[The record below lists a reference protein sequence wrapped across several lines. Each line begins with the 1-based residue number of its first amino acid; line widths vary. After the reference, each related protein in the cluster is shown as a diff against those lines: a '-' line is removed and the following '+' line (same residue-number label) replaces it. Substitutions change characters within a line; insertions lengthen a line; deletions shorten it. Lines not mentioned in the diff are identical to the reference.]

1 MKLSISLVMLILL
14 SLQRIACQSHFSVE
28 KTKFST
34 NIYDEFCPVFY
45 GDRIVYCSNIE
56 DGLFITYEN
65 KDKKGLFNIF
75 SISKNE
81 ARWGKKPVIFSRN
94 IITPFNDGPASFS
107 SDGRL
112 LVYSRNV
119 DDEVKVK
126 NVSDKGNTLGL
137 FFAELINDEWTNI
150 KGFKF
155 NSNKYSITTPC
166 FSPDGRYLYFSSNMP
181 GGFGGTDIFRSEF
194 LKGNWSEPENLGKVI
209 NTEGNEGYPFITLSG
224 DLFFASDGHS
234 GLGNKDIFVTRWN
247 DEGWVTP
254 TDLQAPINS
263 EFDDFGFVTDSVFSS
278 GYFSSSRGKTD
289 DIYKFSILVPQL
301 FDCDTLKNN
310 QYCYRFWDEKYPG
323 VDSLPVIYEWE
334 FSDGFKI
341 RGLQVEHCF
350 PGAGKYSAKLNIID
364 LTADSILLTQS
375 TMEFELTD
383 FVQPF
388 IISRDASLS
397 NEEMKFNGLS
407 SNLPD
412 LKIEEYIWDFGDGY
426 FTTGA
431 EVSHKF
437 QKPGV
442 YGVKLGVSGYN
453 EANKTKETKCIIK
466 PVTIVSDSQTLAMY
480 LNGIKSTVPVQTE
493 VGESDSNNVY
503 SNIVNKDF
511 TTAGIRTFLLAE
523 LPSEIMTRINRD
535 IAELSDSKFKVFKST
550 VAETSYPLLDKIAK
564 ILIENPVL
572 AMEIAVHTDNLDS
585 IDNNLQLSQNIAQSI
600 VDYLIS
606 KGIEKQRM
614 VAKGYGE
621 SRPVSSNDTENGR
634 MKNRRVELIIVND
647 KR

>member
-1 MKLSISLVMLILL
+1 MKLNISLVLLILL
-14 SLQRIACQSHFSVE
+14 SLQRIAGQSHFSVE

-34 NIYDEFCPVFY
+34 NTYDEFCPVFY

-65 KDKKGLFNIF
+65 KNKKGLFNIF

-81 ARWGKKPVIFSRN
+81 ARPGKKPVIFSRN
-94 IITPFNDGPASFS
+94 IVTPYNDGPVSFS

-112 LVYSRNV
+112 LVYSRNI
-119 DDEVKVK
+119 DDEVKVR
-126 NVSDKGNTLGL
+126 NVSDMGNTLGL

-150 KGFKF
+150 KGFKY
-155 NSNKYSITTPC
+155 NSHKYSITTPC
-166 FSPDGRYLYFSSNMP
+166 FSPDGRYLYFSSDMP

-194 LKGNWSEPENLGKVI
+194 SEGNWLEPENLGKII
-209 NTEGNEGYPFITLSG
+209 NTKGNEGYPFITLSG

-234 GLGNKDIFVTRWN
+234 GLGNKDIFVTRWS
-247 DEGWVTP
+247 DERWITP

-263 EFDDFGFVTDSVFSS
+263 EFDDFGFITDSVFSC

-289 DIYKFSILVPQL
+289 DIYEFSMLVPQL
-301 FDCDTLKNN
+301 FNCDTLKNN
-310 QYCYRFWDEKYPG
+310 QYCYKFWDEKYPG

-364 LTADSILLTQS
+364 LTTDSMFLTQS
-375 TMEFELTD
+375 SMEFELTD

-388 IISRDASLS
+388 IISRDASLN

-412 LKIEEYIWDFGDGY
+412 LKIEEYIWDFGDGD

-431 EVSHKF
+431 EVSHKYL
-437 QKPGV
+437 KPGV

-453 EANKTKETKCIIK
+453 EAKKTRETKCIIK
-466 PVTIVSDSQTLAMY
+466 PVAIVSDNQTLAMY
-480 LNGIKSTVPVQTE
+480 LNGIKSTVSVKHE
-493 VGESDSNNVY
+493 SGENDTNNVY
-503 SNIVNKDF
+503 SNIVNKGF
-511 TTAGIRTFLLAE
+511 TTARVNTFLVAE
-523 LPSEIMTRINRD
+523 LPSEMVTRINRD
-535 IAELSDSKFKVFKST
+535 FAELTDANLDFDKSM
-550 VAETSYPLLDKIAK
+550 VAETSFPLLDRIAK
-564 ILIENPVL
+564 IMIENPVL
-572 AMEIAVHTDNLDS
+572 VMEIATHTDNIDS

-621 SRPVSSNDTENGR
+621 SRPISSNDTEDGR
-634 MKNRRVELIIVND
+634 IKNRRVEFIIVND